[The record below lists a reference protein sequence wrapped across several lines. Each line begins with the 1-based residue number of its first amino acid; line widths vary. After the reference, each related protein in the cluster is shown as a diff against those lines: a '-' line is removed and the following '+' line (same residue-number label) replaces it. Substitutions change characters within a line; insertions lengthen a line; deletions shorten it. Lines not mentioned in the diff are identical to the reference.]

1 MPVRRAWVQPPR
13 LMLPDSK
20 TGAKIVYLGRQAR
33 ALLDAMP
40 TKAATGLVFPTA
52 RAAKPIDVA
61 KPRLTL
67 DDR

>member
-1 MPVRRAWVQPPR
+1 
-13 LMLPDSK
+13 MLPDSK
-20 TGAKIVYLGRQAR
+20 TGAKIAYLGREAR

-52 RAAKPIDVA
+52 RAAKPIDLA